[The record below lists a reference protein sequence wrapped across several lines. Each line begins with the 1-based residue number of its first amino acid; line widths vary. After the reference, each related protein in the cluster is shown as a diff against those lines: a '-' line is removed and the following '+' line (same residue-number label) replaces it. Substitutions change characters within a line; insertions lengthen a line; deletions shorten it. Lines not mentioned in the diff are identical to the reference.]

1 MEDGAPTP
9 DKPDHPALKPQKSVG
24 LLFGGRRCDV
34 TMIRIAVEQTGVQ
47 YQENLF
53 IVKKLE

>member
-1 MEDGAPTP
+1 MGRPPRTSQTI
-9 DKPDHPALKPQKSVG
+9 PALKPQKSVG

-34 TMIRIAVEQTGVQ
+34 AMIRIAVEQTGVQ